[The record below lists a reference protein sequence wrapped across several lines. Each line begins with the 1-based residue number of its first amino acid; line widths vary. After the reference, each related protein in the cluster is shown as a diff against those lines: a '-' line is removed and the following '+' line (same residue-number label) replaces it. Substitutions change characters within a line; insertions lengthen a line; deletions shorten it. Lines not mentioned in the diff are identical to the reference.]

1 MEKNKTDIKNM
12 EIDELRQ
19 WFEGIGEK
27 GFRAKQVYSW
37 IYKGVTEFSDMRN
50 LSKSLIEKLDSE
62 AYIYSLEIVTVQKSK
77 TDGTRKYL
85 FELEDGNRI
94 ESVFMKYK

>member
-37 IYKGVTEFSDMRN
+37 IYKGVADFSDR
-50 LSKSLIEKLDSE
+50 
-62 AYIYSLEIVTVQKSK
+62 K
-77 TDGTRKYL
+77 TGQR
-85 FELEDGNRI
+85 
-94 ESVFMKYK
+94 SVHIFP

>member
-37 IYKGVTEFSDMRN
+37 IYKGVTDFSDMRN
-50 LSKSLIEKLDSE
+50 LSKSLIENWTAKRTYLPLK
-62 AYIYSLEIVTVQKSK
+62 SLRYRKAKQTERENISLNLKTAIV
-77 TDGTRKYL
+77 
-85 FELEDGNRI
+85 
-94 ESVFMKYK
+94 